1 MSNRLYASQ
10 IIENNLKAL
19 SKFKDTLNEKSDM
32 KKTKNRVLNDLKLI
46 NTMCEELLTITTL
59 NSANTQQIMTLS
71 RYIDRN
77 ENQVRHAENI
87 DAIKDVLNRMND
99 YKDNEWSLYTLA
111 YTRSYIMD
119 LVSGSRSVIDYL
131 DDIDAEKIMSNI
143 NTNRDFS
150 IFSPRAFDGEALLR
164 LSANSTK
171 KAVTYGL
178 ESNDYYHAQAKQ
190 VVDRMIK
197 GKMQGSTISNKVF
210 DILQI
215 ILPVSWTVKL
225 GVTGNLLEKE
235 EKTTLRNTIKY
246 LRDDGILIC
255 TIPKTRITRDMAVLF
270 SKILKDV
277 QVLKRDDDDLFV
289 YVIGKKHIQSD
300 IREDVYKTLI
310 NVDVNIKDNLEYKY
324 DLPNGGIL
332 QPDFFRG
339 SVLDEDELISLTHS
353 SGLMSSFWKS
363 QEIKEKD
370 DSIRPLL
377 PFNMGQ
383 IGLVLTSGCLDGT
396 VEEYPGQ
403 YHAIKGMVTKIRNVE
418 NSRENQNETS
428 IETISNKVQINLI
441 TPNGEFIE
449 LA

>member
-19 SKFKDTLNEKSDM
+19 SKFKDTLSEKSDLR
-32 KKTKNRVLNDLKLI
+32 KTKNRVLNDLMLI
-46 NTMCEELLTITTL
+46 NIMCQELFNIG
-59 NSANTQQIMTLS
+59 NWSSVEAQQILTLS
-71 RYIDRN
+71 RYIDKN
-77 ENQVRHAENI
+77 ESQIRYAETI
-87 DAIKDVLNRMND
+87 DNIKDVLNRMND
-99 YKDNEWSLYTLA
+99 QKDNNWEFTISDMKGYLRDIA
-111 YTRSYIMD
+111 IGSKNSSFD
-119 LVSGSRSVIDYL
+119 VSSK
-131 DDIDAEKIMSNI
+131 DAQKIMSSI
-143 NTNRDFS
+143 NTNREFN
-150 IFSPRAFDGEALLR
+150 IFSPIAYEGNSLLR
-164 LSANSTK
+164 LSASSSN

-178 ESNDYYHAQAKQ
+178 EEQDYYHAQAKQ

-210 DILQI
+210 DVLQI
-215 ILPVSWTVKL
+215 TLPVSWLVKY
-225 GVTGNLLEKE
+225 GVTGNLLEKT
-235 EKTTLRNTIKY
+235 EKTTLRNTVKY

-255 TIPKTRITRDMAVLF
+255 AIPATRITRDMAILF
-270 SKILKDV
+270 SKLLKDV
-277 QVLKRDDDDLFV
+277 QILKKEDDNIFV
-289 YVIGKKHIQSD
+289 YVIGKKDIQSD
-300 IREDVYKTLI
+300 VREDVYKKLI
-310 NVDVNIKDNLEYKY
+310 NVEVNIDDDLKYKY
-324 DLPNGGIL
+324 DLPSGGIK

-339 SVLDEDELISLTHS
+339 SILDEEELIHLVHN
-353 SGLMSSFWKS
+353 SGLKASFWKS
-363 QEIKEKD
+363 QEIQEKD

-403 YHAIKGMVTKIRNVE
+403 YHAIKGMVTKIKNVE